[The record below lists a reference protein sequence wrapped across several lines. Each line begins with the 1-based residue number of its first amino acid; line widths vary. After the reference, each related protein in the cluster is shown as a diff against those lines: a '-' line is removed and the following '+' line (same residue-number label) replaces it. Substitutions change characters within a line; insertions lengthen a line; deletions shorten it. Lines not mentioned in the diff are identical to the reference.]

1 MVVVVVVAVV
11 RFLPPLLLPL
21 LMAGMDHAVEAIVA
35 VAVAMAA
42 EAANRSISYPGRIVG
57 YSTRPRLSPEETPL
71 LLGPL
76 LGLLLTTLLIL
87 IRLRRHGTNTNTMV
101 QGPGHG
107 RGLGRLLRSTWMGCL
122 ITIRLRDGLRDS
134 TDRRMGIIDDEVD
147 LGWPAGWLARDVVV
161 R

>member
-1 MVVVVVVAVV
+1 MVVVAVV

-21 LMAGMDHAVEAIVA
+21 LMAGIDHAVEAIVA

-42 EAANRSISYPGRIVG
+42 EAANRSILYPGRIVG

-71 LLGPL
+71 LLG
-76 LGLLLTTLLIL
+76 LLLTTLLIL
-87 IRLRRHGTNTNTMV
+87 IRLRRHDTNTKTMV
-101 QGPGHG
+101 QGPVRVRGPGHG

-147 LGWPAGWLARDVVV
+147 LGWPADWLAGDVVV